1 MQLFAEPTRRGWQ
14 QSVQVR
20 ATCYEGQSEFQQITV
35 LDTVPFGRML
45 VLDGATM
52 ASEVEEYVYH
62 EMLVH
67 VPMQAHPDPKRVLII
82 GGGDGGAL
90 RRVLEY
96 PLEKATM
103 VEIDGEVVRVSREFL
118 PAIAGDAFDNPHG
131 ELIIGD
137 GVRYLRET
145 SEHFDVILVDST
157 DPIGPA
163 VDLFND
169 AFYQHARRALGDC
182 GLIVT
187 QSGSPLV
194 MLDELQTA
202 VACMRR
208 VFPIVKT
215 YLCSIP
221 LYPGVLWSF
230 TAASTSLDPAA
241 VDPAVV
247 AARLRANGSRTGWY
261 TPDIHRA
268 AFALPNFLGAALRMQ
283 APDAPPALPLPIAG
297 EDRPVKSGE

>member
-1 MQLFAEPTRRGWQ
+1 MKGNPH
-14 QSVQVR
+14 
-20 ATCYEGQSEFQQITV
+20 FQQIAV

-45 VLDGATM
+45 VLDGATQT
-52 ASEVEEYVYH
+52 SEVDEYIYH

-67 VPMQAHPDPKRVLII
+67 VPMMAHPDPRRVLII

-96 PLEKATM
+96 PVEKATM

-118 PAIAGDAFDNPHG
+118 PAIAGDAFDHPRG

-145 SEHFDVILVDST
+145 TEHFDVILVDST
-157 DPIGPA
+157 DPVGPA

-169 AFYQHARRALGDC
+169 AFYQDARRALGDH

-194 MLDELQTA
+194 MLDELQAA
-202 VACMRR
+202 VERMRR

-241 VDPAVV
+241 VDPAVI

-261 TPDIHRA
+261 TPEIHRA
-268 AFALPNFLGAALRMQ
+268 AFALPNFLGAALHMQ
-283 APDAPPALPLPIAG
+283 APDEPPSLTLPI
-297 EDRPVKSGE
+297 SGE

>member
-1 MQLFAEPTRRGWQ
+1 MQVFAEPFRSGWQ
-14 QSVQVR
+14 QAAQVR
-20 ATCYEGQSEFQQITV
+20 TILYEGQSAYQQIAV
-35 LDTVPFGRML
+35 LDTLPFGRML
-45 VLDGATM
+45 VLDGATQT
-52 ASEVEEYVYH
+52 SEIDEYVYH

-67 VPMQAHPDPKRVLII
+67 VPMMTHPDPRRVLII

-96 PLEKATM
+96 PVKKATM

-118 PAIAGDAFDNPHG
+118 PAISGDAFAHPCA

-137 GVRYLRET
+137 GVQYLRET
-145 SEHFDVILVDST
+145 QEHFDVILVDST

-163 VDLFND
+163 VELFND
-169 AFYQHARRALGDC
+169 AFYHDARRVLGEQ
-182 GLIVT
+182 GIIVT

-194 MLDELQTA
+194 MLDELQAA
-202 VACMRR
+202 VARMQR

-230 TAASTSLDPAA
+230 TAASLTLDPARVA
-241 VDPAVV
+241 PAAI

-261 TPDIHRA
+261 TPDIHPA
-268 AFALPNFLGAALRMQ
+268 AFALPNYLGAALQMQ
-283 APDAPPALPLPIAG
+283 AVDAPSALTVPI
-297 EDRPVKSGE
+297 SGE